1 MSTSSRLTI
10 GIDLGTTHAVV
21 AWARTAAAQTPEV
34 FPVPQWVAR
43 GEVGE
48 RPLLPSFLYAPV
60 AEEAQSDPW
69 QDSPW
74 IIGEHA
80 RRRGREVPGRLVASA
95 KSWLCHA
102 AVDRT
107 AAILPWGTE
116 DASDV
121 PRVSPVEASERLL
134 RHLKKAWDQARPE
147 HPLDRQQVI
156 LTVPASFDQAAR
168 ELTLEAARQAGLTV
182 RLLEEPQAAF
192 YDAMQRIGS
201 AELGRLAER
210 CGGRASVVVC
220 DVGGGTSDFTLIQL
234 ARTRD
239 DVLRVTR
246 TAVGRHLLL
255 GGDNMDLALAHLCEP
270 RLAGSSERLGP
281 QRFAQLVAAC
291 RAAKERLLG
300 PEPPAQIPVAVA
312 GTGSAL
318 VGATLRTELG
328 RDEVQQVV
336 LEGFF
341 APAARDSKPG
351 RQRSG
356 LVGFGLPYERDPAI
370 TRHLAS
376 FLTRHAP
383 ETKTP
388 DALLLNGG
396 VFRSKS
402 VVRRLVEVVG
412 SWGDQAPEVLAEL
425 DPDLA
430 VARGAVTFGLA
441 VSGHGITIGGG
452 APHGYYVGLEA
463 QQGGRAA
470 TERRAICVV
479 PRGAKEGERHVARAH
494 PLALRVGRAVRF
506 DLFASDTGKA
516 HAPGEIVQLDE
527 DRFHRLP
534 PVTMSFDSETTE
546 QSGEVGVALEGEL
559 SAIGTLELACV
570 ETEPGQREPRHYRL
584 AFELRAAQSNAV
596 GAVSSEN
603 GPTPRPSERARMARG
618 RLDAAHEA
626 IDRVFGKRRQDVKT
640 RETKDLVRE
649 LERLLGPRH
658 SWTTDVTRGLFDA
671 VLSGRK
677 ARRRSPDHER
687 VFWMIAGFCLRPGFG
702 HPRDR
707 ERIASL
713 APLFREGLS
722 FGQESRGWQQF
733 FIAWRRVAAGL
744 SEAMQAE
751 IRAKLDP
758 FLAPSESKLKKP
770 KGFKPLA
777 PEELLELASWL
788 ERVPAERRGLLGRW
802 ILERTWTD
810 RDPRLW
816 SAIGRLGARVPI
828 YASVHHV
835 VPPRTVERWLDHL
848 LREKWNEMPSAA
860 AAALQLARVTD
871 DRARDVSPA
880 VREEVAKRLEQ
891 VGARAEWIEAVRELV
906 PVAATERADLY
917 GEDLPVGLR
926 LLEPEENDE

>member
-1 MSTSSRLTI
+1 MSRSSRLTV
-10 GIDLGTTHAVV
+10 GVDLGTTHVVV
-21 AWARTAAAQTPEV
+21 AWARTAPAQTPEV
-34 FPVPQWVAR
+34 FPIPQWVAR

-48 RPLLPSFLYAPV
+48 RPLLPSFLYAPIT
-60 AEEAQSDPW
+60 EEAEPDSW

-95 KSWLCHA
+95 KSWLCHG

-116 DASDV
+116 GADDV
-121 PRVSPVEASERLL
+121 PRVSPVQASARFLL
-134 RHLKKAWDQARPE
+134 HLRKAWDQARPE

-192 YDAMQRIGS
+192 YDAMQRIG
-201 AELGRLAER
+201 ANELGRLADR

-234 ARTRD
+234 ARTSEGTLS
-239 DVLRVTR
+239 VSR
-246 TAVGRHLLL
+246 TAVGRHLLI
-255 GGDNMDLALAHLCEP
+255 GGDNMGQAHAHRCEP
-270 RLAGSSERLGP
+270 RLAGSAERLGP

-300 PEPPAQIPVAVA
+300 PEPPDQFPVAVA
-312 GTGSAL
+312 GAGSAL

-328 RDEVQQVV
+328 RDEVRQVV

-341 APAARDSKPG
+341 APAARDSRPG

-396 VFRSKS
+396 VFRSET
-402 VVRRLVEVVG
+402 VVNRLVEVVG
-412 SWGDQAPEVLAEL
+412 SWGDQVPEVLPQF

-430 VARGAVTFGLA
+430 VARGAATFGLA

-452 APHGYYVGLEA
+452 APHGYYVGLDA
-463 QQGGRAA
+463 RHDAGPSTRC
-470 TERRAICVV
+470 RAICVV

-506 DLFASDTGKA
+506 DLFASDTGKV
-516 HAPGEIVQLDE
+516 HAPGEIVRLDE
-527 DRFHRLP
+527 DRFQRLP
-534 PVTMSFDSETTE
+534 PVAMRFDSEAAE
-546 QSGEVGVALEGEL
+546 PGGEVGVALEGEL
-559 SAIGTLELACV
+559 SAIGTLELSCV
-570 ETEPGQREPRHYRL
+570 ETEPGETKPRHYRL
-584 AFELRAAQSNAV
+584 AFELRTAPPNPDATTPTR
-596 GAVSSEN
+596 G
-603 GPTPRPSERARMARG
+603 GPTARPSERARVARG

-649 LERLLGPRH
+649 LERLLGPRP
-658 SWTTDVTRGLFDA
+658 SWTTEVTRSLFDA
-671 VLSGRK
+671 VVGGRK
-677 ARRRSPDHER
+677 ARRRSADHER

-702 HPRDR
+702 HPRDL
-707 ERIASL
+707 ERIGL
-713 APLFREGLS
+713 LTPLFREGLNH
-722 FGQESRGWQQF
+722 GQESRGWQQF

-744 SEAMQAE
+744 GEAMQAE

-758 FLAPSESKLKKP
+758 FLAPSDSKLKKP

-788 ERVPAERRGLLGRW
+788 ERVPADRRGLLGRW
-802 ILERTWTD
+802 ILDRTWTD

-816 SAIGRLGARVPI
+816 SAIGRLGARVPV

-880 VREEVAKRLEQ
+880 LREEIAQRMEQ
-891 VGARAEWIEAVRELV
+891 VGARAEWVEAVREFV
-906 PVAATERADLY
+906 PIAAAERADFY

-926 LLEPEENDE
+926 LLGPGENEE

>member
-1 MSTSSRLTI
+1 VSKRSRLTV
-10 GIDLGTTHAVV
+10 GIDLGTTHVVV
-21 AWARTAAAQTPEV
+21 AWARTAADQTPDV
-34 FPVPQWVAR
+34 FAIPQWVAR

-48 RPLLPSFLYAPV
+48 RTLLPSFLYAPI

-69 QDSPW
+69 QDTPW

-95 KSWLCHA
+95 KSWLCHG

-107 AAILPWGTE
+107 AAILPWG
-116 DASDV
+116 SDGADDL
-121 PRVSPVEASERLL
+121 PRVSPVQASANLL
-134 RHLKKAWDQARPE
+134 RHVRRAWDQARPE
-147 HPLDRQQVI
+147 HPLDQQQVV

-168 ELTLEAARQAGLTV
+168 ELTLESARQAGLTV

-201 AELGRLAER
+201 DELGRLADR
-210 CGGRASVVVC
+210 HGGRASVVVC

-234 ARTRD
+234 TRAREGALG
-239 DVLRVTR
+239 VSR

-255 GGDNMDLALAHLCEP
+255 GGDNMDLALAHLCES
-270 RLAGSSERLGP
+270 RLAGPAERLGP

-300 PEPPAQIPVAVA
+300 PEPPEQFPVAVA
-312 GTGSAL
+312 GSGSAL
-318 VGATLRTELG
+318 VGATLRTELE
-328 RDEVQQVV
+328 RDEVRQVV
-336 LEGFF
+336 LDGFF
-341 APAARDSKPG
+341 ARAERDSKPG

-356 LVGFGLPYERDPAI
+356 LVGFGLPYEREPAI

-376 FLTRHAP
+376 FLTRHASD
-383 ETKTP
+383 TMAP
-388 DALLLNGG
+388 DAILLNGG

-402 VVRRLVEVVG
+402 VVSRLLEVLG
-412 SWGDQAPEVLAEL
+412 SWGDQVPEVLTQS

-452 APHGYYVGLEA
+452 APHGYYVGLDA
-463 QQGGRAA
+463 QHDPNTSGR
-470 TERRAICVV
+470 RRAMCVV
-479 PRGAKEGERHVARAH
+479 PRGAREGERHVARAH

-516 HAPGEIVQLDE
+516 HAPGEIVLVDE
-527 DRFHRLP
+527 DRFQRLP
-534 PVTMSFDSETTE
+534 AVTMRFESEATE
-546 QSGEVGVALEGEL
+546 HGSEVGVALEGEL

-570 ETEPGQREPRHYRL
+570 ETEPGEREPRHFRL
-584 AFELRAAQSNAV
+584 AFELRSTSASPDESGSSGG
-596 GAVSSEN
+596 GA
-603 GPTPRPSERARMARG
+603 TTRQSERARAARG
-618 RLDAAHEA
+618 RLDAARDA

-658 SWTTDVTRGLFDA
+658 AWTTDVTRSLFDA
-671 VLSGRK
+671 VAPGRK

-687 VFWMIAGFCLRPGFG
+687 VFWMIAGYCLRPGFG

-707 ERIASL
+707 ERIAL
-713 APLFREGLS
+713 LVPLFREGLTY
-722 FGQESRGWQQF
+722 GQESRGWQQF

-744 SEAMQAE
+744 GESMQAE

-758 FLAPSESKLKKP
+758 FLAPSDSKLKKP

-788 ERVPAERRGLLGRW
+788 ERIPAERRGLLGRW
-802 ILERTWTD
+802 ILDRTWTD

-816 SAIGRLGARVPI
+816 SAIGRLGARVPV

-871 DRARDVSPA
+871 DRARDISPA
-880 VREEVAKRLEQ
+880 LREEVAKRMEQ
-891 VGARAEWIEAVRELV
+891 ISSRAEWIEAVREFV
-906 PVAATERADLY
+906 PIAAAERAEFY

-926 LLEPEENDE
+926 LLDLGENEE